1 MLRSLVG
8 SEMCIRDSSILI
20 LSLLTIKTNAF
31 ADWGFPEDSDIVL
44 LDIFSHDRFLK
55 EYPEVMVYYHIEDCK
70 HCKEFKPIYSKLA
83 LEFKERKNRLPL
95 AQFDCSEHRTFCME
109 KMIPVYPYLKFYV
122 KEHPLLYHGKRTYVA
137 LNNYLEYMADRRP
150 DRTTLKSFVT
160 LFNQFYN
167 PSELDPTLFTSEEL
181 QDEVELRNKNKD
193 SVIGVFFGRKSK
205 NKKLFKIFDQY
216 FKYDQNTEFLHI
228 KQLPELSTSNLKI
241 FGDVMAEEDSFN
253 GKVVLFFRD
262 RSVVFK
268 GKSTF
273 QKLADTV
280 HELKFPRVN
289 FLGTELH
296 SKLGGQRQSIVFLF
310 VSSSDHWSI
319 RQFSRLANQYRKKHT
334 FVVVS
339 DDSEVSELVSDYKKK
354 FLYLDQ
360 EKYDLEEN
368 PQMRLVK
375 VNFSFATS
383 KKYILPD
390 TFSYDSGLNFL
401 IDFKSRKL
409 TPFLMSQVLKEDF
422 YEGTRIRHLNG
433 MNYAKPV
440 SYTHLTLPTK
450 A

>member
-1 MLRSLVG
+1 M
-8 SEMCIRDSSILI
+8 
-20 LSLLTIKTNAF
+20 
-31 ADWGFPEDSDIVL
+31 
-44 LDIFSHDRFLK
+44 
-55 EYPEVMVYYHIEDCK
+55 Y
-70 HCKEFKPIYSKLA
+70 
-83 LEFKERKNRLPL
+83 
-95 AQFDCSEHRTFCME
+95 
-109 KMIPVYPYLKFYV
+109 
-122 KEHPLLYHGKRTYVA
+122 KRQ
-137 LNNYLEYMADRRP
+137 
-150 DRTTLKSFVT
+150 

-319 RQFSRLANQYRKKHT
+319 RQFSRLANH
-334 FVVVS
+334 
-339 DDSEVSELVSDYKKK
+339 
-354 FLYLDQ
+354 YL
-360 EKYDLEEN
+360 
-368 PQMRLVK
+368 
-375 VNFSFATS
+375 S
-383 KKYILPD
+383 
-390 TFSYDSGLNFL
+390 L
-401 IDFKSRKL
+401 IH
-409 TPFLMSQVLKEDF
+409 
-422 YEGTRIRHLNG
+422 I
-433 MNYAKPV
+433 
-440 SYTHLTLPTK
+440 
-450 A
+450 